1 MYLLGRPCG
10 FTIIP
15 SAIFCASRRFRFKKS
30 FICSF
35 SNPNA
40 SAISRFVFPASFISR
55 ISFSK
60 SLMCVYFLLD
70 IMTPLDVL
78 LLSYIKGCFVY
89 CPFLLVQFSRTLP
102 GLFAHCGRHD
112 RAETCGSGGRVCPG
126 GEQSHA
132 GWNAGRKAAVY
143 LHNIVNCAVFMLISL
158 LAMWKSGFHNA
169 DFALE
174 SRQPVQLY
182 PYMCRNVRICN
193 KYFI

>member
-15 SAIFCASRRFRFKKS
+15 SAIFCASRRFRFKNS

-89 CPFLLVQFSRTLP
+89 CPFLLVQFR
-102 GLFAHCGRHD
+102 
-112 RAETCGSGGRVCPG
+112 
-126 GEQSHA
+126 QA
-132 GWNAGRKAAVY
+132 GVPY
-143 LHNIVNCAVFMLISL
+143 FVL
-158 LAMWKSGFHNA
+158 LR
-169 DFALE
+169 LC
-174 SRQPVQLY
+174 RQPRQSATVRTRSATAAKSLIKSSVLY
-182 PYMCRNVRICN
+182 STIGQEWLGTQVDPTMCRSHRPSA
-193 KYFI
+193 